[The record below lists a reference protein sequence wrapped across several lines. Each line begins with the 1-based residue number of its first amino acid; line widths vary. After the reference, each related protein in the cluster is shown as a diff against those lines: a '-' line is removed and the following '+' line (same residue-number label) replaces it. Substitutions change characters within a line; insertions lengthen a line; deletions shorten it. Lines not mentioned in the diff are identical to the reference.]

1 MMNTVETPN
10 CINILLGTCGFSIG
24 DKCQVFDSEKW
35 MKTGDIGNNECY
47 WVNATITGFRQTD
60 YNELLIDVII
70 EDGRTSNGYYVEGV
84 RHCA

>member
-1 MMNTVETPN
+1 MNTVENTN
-10 CINILLGTCGFSIG
+10 CINILLVTCGFSKG
-24 DKCQVFDSEKW
+24 DKCQVFDGEKW
-35 MKTGDIGNNECY
+35 MKTGDIGNNEYY

-60 YNELLIDVII
+60 YKELLIDVII

>member
-1 MMNTVETPN
+1 MNTVETPN
-10 CINILLGTCGFSIG
+10 CINILLGTCDFSIG
-24 DKCQVFDSEKW
+24 DKCQVFDGEKW

-60 YNELLIDVII
+60 YSELLIDVII
-70 EDGRTSNGYYVEGV
+70 DDGRTRKGYYVEGV